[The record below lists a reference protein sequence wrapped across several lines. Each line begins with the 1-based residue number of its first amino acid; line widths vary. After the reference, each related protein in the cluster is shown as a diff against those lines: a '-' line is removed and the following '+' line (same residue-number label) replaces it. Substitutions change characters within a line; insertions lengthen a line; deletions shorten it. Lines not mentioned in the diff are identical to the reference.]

1 MKKILLYLLKGKK
14 KYAVMFN
21 DEKSLTEL
29 KDVLDIPEDNVII
42 NGRIMDSDKI
52 LERWEINN
60 ATVKDVKK
68 TRNSMTVTVEVDC
81 KLLLRK
87 M

>member
-1 MKKILLYLLKGKK
+1 
-14 KYAVMFN
+14 MFN